1 MKNFLAPS
9 IISLALLATACG
21 QASDH
26 QEQSQT
32 AGIRDYFRSSTS
44 SFNFNL
50 ADYIAKKQR
59 SSPLAPYAKS
69 GSFLLGKKS
78 SLAVENNFVVDGS
91 QSTGKISANY
101 YLKGH
106 ALNTSFAVV
115 DAKAISSQR
124 PLGGSYSIRAFGNT
138 VREGSLT
145 SAFNYQVTRDY
156 TIAIPGTALTAVGFY
171 GNAGVGGEISIQGV
185 PAIDTS
191 RQSVQLRL
199 NPAAALYSKL
209 ELGASVAAGIG
220 RAGLQGSVRMFEAE
234 EPIYAEL
241 GVNSRNETF
250 GFFKANALE
259 VNAMGGTLEAVATV
273 GVNSL
278 LPAPMQNLWKKYLEK
293 TWKWEVLSIPST
305 RAASIQG
312 TEASFGKA
320 E

>member
-9 IISLALLATACG
+9 MISLALLATACG
-21 QASDH
+21 QSAD
-26 QEQSQT
+26 QKEQSQT
-32 AGIRDYFRSSTS
+32 AGISDFFRSSSS

-50 ADYIAKKQR
+50 ADYIAKKQS
-59 SSPLAPYAKS
+59 SSPLAAYAKS

-115 DAKAISSQR
+115 DAKAISTQR
-124 PLGGSYSIRAFGNT
+124 PVGGSYSIRAFGNT
-138 VREGSLT
+138 VKEGSMS

-156 TIAIPGTALTAVGFY
+156 TISIPGTALSAVGFY

-191 RQSVQLRL
+191 RQSIQLRL

-209 ELGASVAAGIG
+209 ELGASVAAGIAK
-220 RAGLQGSVRMFEAE
+220 AGLQGTVRMFEAE
-234 EPIYAEL
+234 EPMYAEL
-241 GVNSRNETF
+241 GVNSKKQAF
-250 GFFKANALE
+250 GLFKANALE
-259 VNAMGGTLEAVATV
+259 VNAMGGKLEAVATV
-273 GVNSL
+273 GVNGL

-293 TWKWEVLSIPST
+293 SWKWEVLTIPST

-312 TEASFGKA
+312 TEASFGSA
-320 E
+320 D